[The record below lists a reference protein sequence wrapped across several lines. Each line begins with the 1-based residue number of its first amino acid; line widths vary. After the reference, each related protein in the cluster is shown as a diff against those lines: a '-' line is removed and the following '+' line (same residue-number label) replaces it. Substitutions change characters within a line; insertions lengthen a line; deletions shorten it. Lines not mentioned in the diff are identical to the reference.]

1 MLLDHTSGIY
11 DLPTWV
17 AEKLFTDPHHNW
29 HPGRIIRSDLRQPR
43 YCPPGEC
50 WQYSNTNYLLLGK
63 VIESVTSRRPA
74 RLYEPRIFD
83 RVGMPDTAFRPRRPV
98 PAPAAHGFAGE
109 AGETTGWNF
118 SWIWTAG
125 GAISKLRDLRRWGPA
140 LATGQGVLSR
150 RMQRKRLRP
159 VSAAS
164 LGEPGLMYGLGIF
177 ELNGFYGH
185 DGSVPGYDSLVVH
198 SPSLEMTIVALGNTN
213 AADPVFRPP
222 SNPDGLFFGLAPRL
236 VDVVEAGPR

>member
-1 MLLDHTSGIY
+1 MRLLGRR
-11 DLPTWV
+11 PARPAAV
-17 AEKLFTDPHHNW
+17 EKLFTDPHHNW

-50 WQYSNTNYLLLGK
+50 WQCSNTNYLLLGK
-63 VIESVTSRRPA
+63 VIESVTGRRPA

-125 GAISKLRDLRRWGPA
+125 GGDLQAARPA
-140 LATGQGVLSR
+140 AVGAG
-150 RMQRKRLRP
+150 
-159 VSAAS
+159 A
-164 LGEPGLMYGLGIF
+164 
-177 ELNGFYGH
+177 GH
-185 DGSVPGYDSLVVH
+185 G
-198 SPSLEMTIVALGNTN
+198 
-213 AADPVFRPP
+213 
-222 SNPDGLFFGLAPRL
+222 
-236 VDVVEAGPR
+236 